1 MQDVPSPLPALSTA
15 YQPLPSLYLG
25 FLAIWAASGF
35 SWAFSSWRSRHFQV
49 NNLQWILAL
58 VPLIKALQ
66 MALSYSCV
74 HLQTCSLWMSFGV
87 YVTGILFQTASF
99 VSFMLI
105 SHGYCIMCER
115 LSIRERRTTAGLG
128 CLLYLSLIGYKA
140 AVPYFTVF
148 LLINYFMSFYIIFR
162 RTSQNLMVLR
172 EQLNFIEEEDIHSLH
187 GALNTKY
194 TMFKRFQ
201 GTMQVA
207 VVAFIMVYMRADDTP
222 DNYWFRV
229 LVREWVQFCIFM
241 IPEASLH
248 LPVVPLMKSTWE
260 IAMPPIYSVEMDAA
274 DFKGLVSDHWHV
286 GVRLSIR
293 ERRTTA
299 GLGCLLY
306 LSLIGYKAAVP
317 YFTVFL
323 LINYFMSFYII
334 FRRTSQNLMVL
345 REQLNFI
352 EEEDIH
358 SLHGALNT
366 KYTMFKRFQGTM
378 QVAVVAF
385 IMVYMRADDTPDNYW
400 FRVLVREWVQFCIFM
415 IPEASLH
422 LPVVPL
428 MKSTWEIAMPPIYSV
443 EMDAAD
449 FKGLVSDHWHVG
461 VRTSHTNSSC
471 PSQPLL
477 VLVQNPSPKVSTAAT
492 ASRLQLNKNN
502 QV

>member
-1 MQDVPSPLPALSTA
+1 MQDASSPLAALSNA

-35 SWAFSSWRSRHFQV
+35 SWAFSSWRSRHFEQA

-66 MALSYSCV
+66 MALSFLFWYSCV

-162 RTSQNLMVLR
+162 RTSQNLLVLR
-172 EQLNFIEEEDIHSLH
+172 EQLNFIEEEDMHSLH

-194 TMFKRFQ
+194 IMFKRFQ

-207 VVAFIMVYMRADDTP
+207 LVAFIMVYMRADDTP

-241 IPEASLH
+241 YIGWNFRIPEASLH
-248 LPVVPLMKSTWE
+248 LPFVPLTKSTWD
-260 IAMPPIYSVEMDAA
+260 IAMPTIYSVEMDAA
-274 DFKGLVSDHWHV
+274 DFKGLVS
-286 GVRLSIR
+286 
-293 ERRTTA
+293 E
-299 GLGCLLY
+299 
-306 LSLIGYKAAVP
+306 
-317 YFTVFL
+317 
-323 LINYFMSFYII
+323 
-334 FRRTSQNLMVL
+334 
-345 REQLNFI
+345 
-352 EEEDIH
+352 
-358 SLHGALNT
+358 
-366 KYTMFKRFQGTM
+366 
-378 QVAVVAF
+378 
-385 IMVYMRADDTPDNYW
+385 
-400 FRVLVREWVQFCIFM
+400 
-415 IPEASLH
+415 
-422 LPVVPL
+422 
-428 MKSTWEIAMPPIYSV
+428 
-443 EMDAAD
+443 
-449 FKGLVSDHWHVG
+449 HWHVG
-461 VRTSHTNSSC
+461 VRTSQINSSC

-477 VLVQNPSPKVSTAAT
+477 VLVQNPSPRVSIAAIG
-492 ASRLQLNKNN
+492 SRLPLNKSD

>member
-1 MQDVPSPLPALSTA
+1 MVTPPGEATHCTVRHAAVEASRRAHTVGRPPEAPSPCEAAGGVAPDPGSPAA
-15 YQPLPSLYLG
+15 GAPSV
-25 FLAIWAASGF
+25 LAGGEDRRRGRERIARGKGI
-35 SWAFSSWRSRHFQV
+35 RTTRGKGVGRV

-66 MALSYSCV
+66 MGLSFLFWYSCV

-99 VSFMLI
+99 VLFMLI

-115 LSIRERRTTAGLG
+115 LSIRERRTTACLG

-140 AVPYFTVF
+140 AVSYFTVF

-162 RTSQNLMVLR
+162 RTSQNLLLLR

-207 VVAFIMVYMRADDTP
+207 
-222 DNYWFRV
+222 
-229 LVREWVQFCIFM
+229 L
-241 IPEASLH
+241 
-248 LPVVPLMKSTWE
+248 
-260 IAMPPIYSVEMDAA
+260 
-274 DFKGLVSDHWHV
+274 
-286 GVRLSIR
+286 
-293 ERRTTA
+293 
-299 GLGCLLY
+299 
-306 LSLIGYKAAVP
+306 
-317 YFTVFL
+317 
-323 LINYFMSFYII
+323 
-334 FRRTSQNLMVL
+334 
-345 REQLNFI
+345 
-352 EEEDIH
+352 
-358 SLHGALNT
+358 
-366 KYTMFKRFQGTM
+366 
-378 QVAVVAF
+378 VAF

-461 VRTSHTNSSC
+461 VRTSHNNSGC

-492 ASRLQLNKNN
+492 ASRL
-502 QV
+502 

>member
-49 NNLQWILAL
+49 NNLKWILAL

-66 MALSYSCV
+66 MALSFLFWYSCV

-99 VSFMLI
+99 ISFMLI

-241 IPEASLH
+241 YIGWNFRIPEASLH

-286 GVRLSIR
+286 GVFLDMSTNAFGGNMQEILGKFVTLRYLVLHHNNYTGRIVSFGVLRLPLFARLNLSFNQFYGELPLEVADMKSLKYPMLLANNFSGGIPATYPPFNFVYTVMTRENCRSIWDR
-293 ERRTTA
+293 LLPHHRRHGRVNHGQPA
-299 GLGCLLY
+299 SEVFGGPGLGPRVALL
-306 LSLIGYKAAVP
+306 
-317 YFTVFL
+317 
-323 LINYFMSFYII
+323 
-334 FRRTSQNLMVL
+334 
-345 REQLNFI
+345 
-352 EEEDIH
+352 
-358 SLHGALNT
+358 
-366 KYTMFKRFQGTM
+366 
-378 QVAVVAF
+378 
-385 IMVYMRADDTPDNYW
+385 
-400 FRVLVREWVQFCIFM
+400 
-415 IPEASLH
+415 
-422 LPVVPL
+422 
-428 MKSTWEIAMPPIYSV
+428 
-443 EMDAAD
+443 
-449 FKGLVSDHWHVG
+449 
-461 VRTSHTNSSC
+461 
-471 PSQPLL
+471 
-477 VLVQNPSPKVSTAAT
+477 
-492 ASRLQLNKNN
+492 
-502 QV
+502 

>member
-1 MQDVPSPLPALSTA
+1 MMQDASSPLPVLSSA
-15 YQPLPSLYLG
+15 YQPLPWLYLG

-35 SWAFSSWRSRHFQV
+35 CWASSSWRSRHFQV

-58 VPLIKALQ
+58 LPLIKALQ
-66 MALSYSCV
+66 MGLSCLFWYSCI

-115 LSIRERRTTAGLG
+115 LSIRERRTTACLG
-128 CLLYLSLIGYKA
+128 CLIYLSLIGYKA
-140 AVPYFTVF
+140 AVTYFTVF

-162 RTSQNLMVLR
+162 RTSQNLLLLR

-207 VVAFIMVYMRADDTP
+207 LVAFIMVYMRADGTP

-241 IPEASLH
+241 
-248 LPVVPLMKSTWE
+248 
-260 IAMPPIYSVEMDAA
+260 Y
-274 DFKGLVSDHWHV
+274 
-286 GVRLSIR
+286 
-293 ERRTTA
+293 
-299 GLGCLLY
+299 
-306 LSLIGYKAAVP
+306 IGW
-317 YFTVFL
+317 
-323 LINYFMSFYII
+323 N
-334 FRRTSQNLMVL
+334 FR
-345 REQLNFI
+345 
-352 EEEDIH
+352 
-358 SLHGALNT
+358 
-366 KYTMFKRFQGTM
+366 
-378 QVAVVAF
+378 
-385 IMVYMRADDTPDNYW
+385 
-400 FRVLVREWVQFCIFM
+400 

-461 VRTSHTNSSC
+461 VRTSHNNSGC

-492 ASRLQLNKNN
+492 ASRL
-502 QV
+502 

>member
-66 MALSYSCV
+66 MALSFLFWYSCV

-241 IPEASLH
+241 YIGWNFRIPEASLH

-286 GVRLSIR
+286 GVFLDMSTNVFGGNMQEILGKFVTLRYLVLHHNNYTGRIVSFGVLRLPLFARLNLSFNQFYGELPLEVADMKSLKYPMLLANNFSGGIPATYPPFNFVYTVMTRENCRSIWDR
-293 ERRTTA
+293 LLPHHRRHGRVHHGQPA
-299 GLGCLLY
+299 SEVFGGPGLGPRVALL
-306 LSLIGYKAAVP
+306 
-317 YFTVFL
+317 
-323 LINYFMSFYII
+323 
-334 FRRTSQNLMVL
+334 
-345 REQLNFI
+345 
-352 EEEDIH
+352 
-358 SLHGALNT
+358 
-366 KYTMFKRFQGTM
+366 
-378 QVAVVAF
+378 
-385 IMVYMRADDTPDNYW
+385 
-400 FRVLVREWVQFCIFM
+400 
-415 IPEASLH
+415 
-422 LPVVPL
+422 
-428 MKSTWEIAMPPIYSV
+428 
-443 EMDAAD
+443 
-449 FKGLVSDHWHVG
+449 
-461 VRTSHTNSSC
+461 
-471 PSQPLL
+471 
-477 VLVQNPSPKVSTAAT
+477 
-492 ASRLQLNKNN
+492 
-502 QV
+502 

>member
-1 MQDVPSPLPALSTA
+1 MMQDASSPLPVLSSA
-15 YQPLPSLYLG
+15 YQPLPWLYLG

-35 SWAFSSWRSRHFQV
+35 CWASSSWRSRHFQV

-58 VPLIKALQ
+58 LPLIKALQ
-66 MALSYSCV
+66 MGLSCLFWYSCI

-115 LSIRERRTTAGLG
+115 LSIRERRTTACLG
-128 CLLYLSLIGYKA
+128 CLIYLSLIGYKA
-140 AVPYFTVF
+140 AVTYFTVF

-162 RTSQNLMVLR
+162 RTSQNLLLLR

-207 VVAFIMVYMRADDTP
+207 LVAFIMVYMRADGTP

-241 IPEASLH
+241 YIGWNFRIPEASLH

-286 GVRLSIR
+286 GVVG
-293 ERRTTA
+293 TTVLPKPLILA
-299 GLGCLLY
+299 ALL
-306 LSLIGYKAAVP
+306 
-317 YFTVFL
+317 
-323 LINYFMSFYII
+323 
-334 FRRTSQNLMVL
+334 
-345 REQLNFI
+345 
-352 EEEDIH
+352 H
-358 SLHGALNT
+358 
-366 KYTMFKRFQGTM
+366 
-378 QVAVVAF
+378 
-385 IMVYMRADDTPDNYW
+385 
-400 FRVLVREWVQFCIFM
+400 
-415 IPEASLH
+415 
-422 LPVVPL
+422 
-428 MKSTWEIAMPPIYSV
+428 
-443 EMDAAD
+443 
-449 FKGLVSDHWHVG
+449 
-461 VRTSHTNSSC
+461 
-471 PSQPLL
+471 
-477 VLVQNPSPKVSTAAT
+477 
-492 ASRLQLNKNN
+492 
-502 QV
+502 